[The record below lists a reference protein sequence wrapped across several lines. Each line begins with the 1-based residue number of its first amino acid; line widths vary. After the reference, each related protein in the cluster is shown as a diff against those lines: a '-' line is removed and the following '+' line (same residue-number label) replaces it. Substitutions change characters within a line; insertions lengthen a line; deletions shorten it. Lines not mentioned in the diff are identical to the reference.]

1 MMLVNC
7 LKVSKLAIT
16 SFFFVILVSCDSIT
30 SSNQDRLIARA
41 ENHYLYLS
49 DLERN
54 LNSFS
59 SVEDSLIKA
68 TNYINNWAREKLLF
82 EKSLINLPQEKIS
95 DLINLV
101 DAYKNNLFINA
112 YREFVLKSTM
122 ESFDTISTINSFY
135 DANKQNF
142 LLKEPIFRVRYV
154 SFPTDN
160 VVRKQITRRFK
171 RYNVEDV
178 RFLDSLSFQF
188 SSYFLSDTVW
198 LNQIEVGEKLNDLN
212 QNQKELFLKSPNY
225 FEVKDSLVIYLFQLA
240 ERLERGNI
248 APISYVENT
257 IRDILFNKKKLELL
271 RSFDND
277 VLQDAIK
284 TKKFEKY

>member
-1 MMLVNC
+1 MVLINF
-7 LKVSKLAIT
+7 LKLSKFAIM
-16 SFFFVILVSCDSIT
+16 SFLFMILFSCDSIT

-54 LNSFS
+54 LKSFS
-59 SVEDSLIKA
+59 SVEDSLIQA
-68 TNYINNWAREKLLF
+68 TNYINNWAREKLFF

-95 DLINLV
+95 DLTNLV

-122 ESFDTISTINSFY
+122 GSFDTKSSIKSFY
-135 DANKQNF
+135 EANKQNF
-142 LLKEPIFRVRYV
+142 LLKEPIFRFRYI
-154 SFPTDN
+154 SFPLDN

-198 LNQIEVGEKLNDLN
+198 MNQIEVREQLNNLN
-212 QNQKELFLKSPNY
+212 QKQKELFLKSPNY
-225 FEVKDSLVIYLFQLA
+225 YEVKDSLVIYLFQLA

-257 IRDILFNKKKLELL
+257 IRDIVFNQKKLELL

-284 TKKFEKY
+284 TKKFERY

>member
-1 MMLVNC
+1 MMLIKF
-7 LKVSKLAIT
+7 LKLSKFAIM
-16 SFFFVILVSCDSIT
+16 SFLFMILFSCDSIT

-54 LNSFS
+54 LKSFS
-59 SVEDSLIKA
+59 SVEDSLIQA
-68 TNYINNWAREKLLF
+68 TNYINNWAREKLFF

-95 DLINLV
+95 DLTNLV

-122 ESFDTISTINSFY
+122 ESFDTTSIINSFY
-135 DANKQNF
+135 DANKGNF
-142 LLKEPIFRVRYV
+142 LLKEPIFRVRYI
-154 SFPTDN
+154 SFPLDN

-198 LNQIEVGEKLNDLN
+198 LNQIEVREQLNNLN
-212 QNQKELFLKSPNY
+212 QKQKELFLKSPNY
-225 FEVKDSLVIYLFQLA
+225 YEVKDSLVIYLFQLA

-257 IRDILFNKKKLELL
+257 IRDIVFNQKKLELL

-284 TKKFEKY
+284 TKKFERY

>member
-1 MMLVNC
+1 MLVNC

-95 DLINLV
+95 DLTNLV
-101 DAYKNNLFINA
+101 EAYKNNLFINA

-271 RSFDND
+271 RSFDDD

>member
-1 MMLVNC
+1 MVLIKF
-7 LKVSKLAIT
+7 LKLSKFAIM
-16 SFFFVILVSCDSIT
+16 SFLFMILFSCDSIT

-54 LNSFS
+54 LKSFS

-95 DLINLV
+95 DLSNLV
-101 DAYKNNLFINA
+101 EAYKNNLFINA

-122 ESFDTISTINSFY
+122 ESFDTTSIINSFY
-135 DANKQNF
+135 EANKENF
-142 LLKEPIFRVRYV
+142 LLKEPIFRVRYI
-154 SFPTDN
+154 SFPLDN

-188 SSYFLSDTVW
+188 SSYFLSDTIW
-198 LNQIEVGEKLNDLN
+198 LNEIEVGEQLNNLN
-212 QNQKELFLKSPNY
+212 QKQKELFLNSPNY
-225 FEVKDSLVIYLFQLA
+225 FEVKDSLDIYLFKLA

-257 IRDILFNKKKLELL
+257 IRDILFNQKKLELL

-284 TKKFEKY
+284 SRKFEKY

>member
-1 MMLVNC
+1 MLISC
-7 LKVSKLAIT
+7 LKLSKLGIM
-16 SFFFVILVSCDSIT
+16 SFFFMILVGCDSIT

-54 LNSFS
+54 LKSFS

-95 DLINLV
+95 DLSNLV
-101 DAYKNNLFINA
+101 DAYKNSLFINA

-122 ESFDTISTINSFY
+122 ESFDTTSIINSFY
-135 DANKQNF
+135 EANKENF
-142 LLKEPIFRVRYV
+142 LLKEPIFRVRYI
-154 SFPTDN
+154 SFPLDN

-188 SSYFLSDTVW
+188 SSYFLSDTIW
-198 LNQIEVGEKLNDLN
+198 LNEIEVGEQLNNLN
-212 QNQKELFLKSPNY
+212 QKQKELFLKSPNY
-225 FEVKDSLVIYLFQLA
+225 FEIKDSLFIYLFQLA

-257 IRDILFNKKKLELL
+257 IRDILFNQKKLELL

-284 TKKFEKY
+284 TKKFERY

>member
-1 MMLVNC
+1 MRLIKF
-7 LKVSKLAIT
+7 LKLSKFAIM
-16 SFFFVILVSCDSIT
+16 SFLFMILFSCDSIT

-54 LNSFS
+54 LKSFS
-59 SVEDSLIKA
+59 SVEDSLIQA
-68 TNYINNWAREKLLF
+68 TNYINNWAREKLFF

-95 DLINLV
+95 DLTNLV

-122 ESFDTISTINSFY
+122 GSFDTKSSIKSFY
-135 DANKQNF
+135 EANKQNF
-142 LLKEPIFRVRYV
+142 LLKEPIFRFRYI
-154 SFPTDN
+154 SFPLDN

-178 RFLDSLSFQF
+178 KFLDSLSFQF

-198 LNQIEVGEKLNDLN
+198 LNQIEVREQLNNLN
-212 QNQKELFLKSPNY
+212 QKQKELFLKSPNY
-225 FEVKDSLVIYLFQLA
+225 YEVKDSLVIYLFQLA

-257 IRDILFNKKKLELL
+257 IRDIVFNQKKLELL

-284 TKKFEKY
+284 TKKFERY

>member
-1 MMLVNC
+1 MMLIKF
-7 LKVSKLAIT
+7 LKLSKFAIM
-16 SFFFVILVSCDSIT
+16 SFLFMILFSCDSIT

-54 LNSFS
+54 LKSFS
-59 SVEDSLIKA
+59 SVEDSLIQA
-68 TNYINNWAREKLLF
+68 TNYINNWAREKLFF

-95 DLINLV
+95 DLTNLV

-122 ESFDTISTINSFY
+122 GSFDTKSSIKSFY
-135 DANKQNF
+135 EANKQNF
-142 LLKEPIFRVRYV
+142 LLKEPIFRFRYI
-154 SFPTDN
+154 SFPLDN

-178 RFLDSLSFQF
+178 KFLDSLSFQF

-198 LNQIEVGEKLNDLN
+198 LNQIEVREQLNNLN
-212 QNQKELFLKSPNY
+212 QKQKELFLKSPNY
-225 FEVKDSLVIYLFQLA
+225 YEVKDSLVIYLFQLA

-257 IRDILFNKKKLELL
+257 IRDILFNQKKLELL

-284 TKKFEKY
+284 SNKFEKY

>member
-1 MMLVNC
+1 MLINC
-7 LKVSKLAIT
+7 LKPSKLAIM
-16 SFFFVILVSCDSIT
+16 SFFFMILVSCDSIT

-54 LNSFS
+54 LKSFS

-68 TNYINNWAREKLLF
+68 NNYINNWAREKLLF

-95 DLINLV
+95 DLSNLV
-101 DAYKNNLFINA
+101 EAYKNNLFINA

-122 ESFDTISTINSFY
+122 ESFDTTSIINSFY
-135 DANKQNF
+135 EANKENF
-142 LLKEPIFRVRYV
+142 LLKEPIFRVRYI
-154 SFPTDN
+154 SFPLDN

-188 SSYFLSDTVW
+188 SSYFLSDTIW
-198 LNQIEVGEKLNDLN
+198 LNEIEVGEQLNNLN
-212 QNQKELFLKSPNY
+212 QKQKELLLKSPNY

-257 IRDILFNKKKLELL
+257 IRDILFNQKKLELL

-284 TKKFEKY
+284 SRKFEKY

>member
-1 MMLVNC
+1 MMLIKF
-7 LKVSKLAIT
+7 LKLSKFAIM
-16 SFFFVILVSCDSIT
+16 SFLFMILFSCDSIT

-54 LNSFS
+54 LKSFS
-59 SVEDSLIKA
+59 SVEDSLIQA
-68 TNYINNWAREKLLF
+68 TNYINNWAREKLF
-82 EKSLINLPQEKIS
+82 FGKSLINLPQEKIS
-95 DLINLV
+95 DLTNLV

-122 ESFDTISTINSFY
+122 GSFDTKSSIKSFY
-135 DANKQNF
+135 EANKQNF
-142 LLKEPIFRVRYV
+142 LLKEPIFRFRYI
-154 SFPTDN
+154 SFPLDN

-178 RFLDSLSFQF
+178 KFLDSLSFQF

-198 LNQIEVGEKLNDLN
+198 LNQIEVREQLNNLN
-212 QNQKELFLKSPNY
+212 QKQKELFLKSPNY
-225 FEVKDSLVIYLFQLA
+225 YEVKDSLVIYLFQLA

-257 IRDILFNKKKLELL
+257 IRDIVFNQKKLELL

-284 TKKFEKY
+284 TKKFERY

>member
-1 MMLVNC
+1 MVLINF
-7 LKVSKLAIT
+7 LKLSKFAIM
-16 SFFFVILVSCDSIT
+16 SFLFMILFSCDSIT

-54 LNSFS
+54 LKSFS

-68 TNYINNWAREKLLF
+68 TNFINNWAREKLLF

-95 DLINLV
+95 DLTNLV

-122 ESFDTISTINSFY
+122 GSFDTKSFIKSFY
-135 DANKQNF
+135 EANKQNF
-142 LLKEPIFRVRYV
+142 LLKEPIFRFRYI
-154 SFPTDN
+154 SFPLDN

-198 LNQIEVGEKLNDLN
+198 LNQIEVREQLNNLN
-212 QNQKELFLKSPNY
+212 QKQKELFLKSPNY
-225 FEVKDSLVIYLFQLA
+225 YEVKDSLVIYLFQLA

-257 IRDILFNKKKLELL
+257 IRDIVFNQKKLELL

-284 TKKFEKY
+284 TKKFERY

>member
-1 MMLVNC
+1 MLINC
-7 LKVSKLAIT
+7 LKPSKLAIM
-16 SFFFVILVSCDSIT
+16 SFFFMILVSCDSIT

-54 LNSFS
+54 LKSFS

-68 TNYINNWAREKLLF
+68 NNYINNWAREKLLF

-95 DLINLV
+95 DLSNLV
-101 DAYKNNLFINA
+101 EAYKNNLFINA

-122 ESFDTISTINSFY
+122 ESFDTTSIINSFY
-135 DANKQNF
+135 EANKENF
-142 LLKEPIFRVRYV
+142 LLKEPIFRVRYI
-154 SFPTDN
+154 SFPLDN

-188 SSYFLSDTVW
+188 SSYFLSDTIW
-198 LNQIEVGEKLNDLN
+198 LNEIEVGEQLNKLN
-212 QNQKELFLKSPNY
+212 QKQKELFLNSPNY
-225 FEVKDSLVIYLFQLA
+225 FEVKDSLFIYLFQLA

-257 IRDILFNKKKLELL
+257 IRDILFNQKKLELL

-284 TKKFEKY
+284 SRKFEKY

>member
-1 MMLVNC
+1 MVLIKF
-7 LKVSKLAIT
+7 LKLSKFAIM
-16 SFFFVILVSCDSIT
+16 SFLFMILFSCDSIT

-54 LNSFS
+54 LKSFS
-59 SVEDSLIKA
+59 SAEDSLVKA
-68 TNYINNWAREKLLF
+68 NNFINNWAREKLLF

-95 DLINLV
+95 DLTNLV
-101 DAYKNNLFINA
+101 DAYNNNLFINA

-122 ESFDTISTINSFY
+122 GSFDTKSSIKSFY
-135 DANKQNF
+135 EANKQNF
-142 LLKEPIFRVRYV
+142 LLKEPIFRFRYI
-154 SFPTDN
+154 SFPLDN

-198 LNQIEVGEKLNDLN
+198 LNQIEVREQLNNLN
-212 QNQKELFLKSPNY
+212 QKQKELFLKSPNY
-225 FEVKDSLVIYLFQLA
+225 YEVKDSLVIYLFQLA

-257 IRDILFNKKKLELL
+257 IRDIVFNQKKLELL

-284 TKKFEKY
+284 TKKFERY

>member
-1 MMLVNC
+1 MVLINC
-7 LKVSKLAIT
+7 LKLSKLAIM
-16 SFFFVILVSCDSIT
+16 SFFFMILVSCDSIT

-54 LNSFS
+54 LKSFS

-68 TNYINNWAREKLLF
+68 NNYINNWAREKLLF

-95 DLINLV
+95 DLSNLV

-122 ESFDTISTINSFY
+122 ESFDTTSIINSFY
-135 DANKQNF
+135 EANKENF
-142 LLKEPIFRVRYV
+142 LLKEPIFRVRYI
-154 SFPTDN
+154 SFPLDN

-171 RYNVEDV
+171 RYNFEDV

-188 SSYFLSDTVW
+188 SSYFLSDTIW
-198 LNQIEVGEKLNDLN
+198 LNEIEVGEQLNKLN
-212 QNQKELFLKSPNY
+212 QKQKELFLNSPNY
-225 FEVKDSLVIYLFQLA
+225 FEVKDSLFIYLFQLA

-257 IRDILFNKKKLELL
+257 IRDILFNQKKLELL

-284 TKKFEKY
+284 SKKFEKY

>member
-160 VVRKQITRRFK
+160 VVRKQITSRFK

-271 RSFDND
+271 RSFDDD

>member
-1 MMLVNC
+1 MMLISS
-7 LKVSKLAIT
+7 LKLSKLWIM
-16 SFFFVILVSCDSIT
+16 SFFFMILVGCDSIT

-54 LNSFS
+54 LKSFS
-59 SVEDSLIKA
+59 SVEDSLIQA
-68 TNYINNWAREKLLF
+68 TNYINNWAREKLFF

-95 DLINLV
+95 DLTNLV

-122 ESFDTISTINSFY
+122 GSFDTKSIIDSFY
-135 DANKQNF
+135 KVNKQNF
-142 LLKEPIFRVRYV
+142 LLKEPIFRVRYI
-154 SFPTDN
+154 SFPLDN

-178 RFLDSLSFQF
+178 KFLDSLSFQF

-198 LNQIEVGEKLNDLN
+198 LNQIEVREQLNNLN
-212 QNQKELFLKSPNY
+212 QKQKELFLKSPNY
-225 FEVKDSLVIYLFQLA
+225 YEVKDSLVIYLFQLA

-248 APISYVENT
+248 APISYIENT
-257 IRDILFNKKKLELL
+257 IRDILFNQKKLELL
-271 RSFDND
+271 RSFDNG

-284 TKKFEKY
+284 TKKFERY

>member
-1 MMLVNC
+1 MMLINC
-7 LKVSKLAIT
+7 LKLLKLAIM
-16 SFFFVILVSCDSIT
+16 SFFFMILVSCDSIT

-54 LNSFS
+54 LKSFS

-95 DLINLV
+95 DLSNLV

-122 ESFDTISTINSFY
+122 ESFDTTSIINSFY
-135 DANKQNF
+135 EANKENF
-142 LLKEPIFRVRYV
+142 LLKEPIFRVRYI
-154 SFPTDN
+154 SFPLDN

-188 SSYFLSDTVW
+188 SSYFLSDTIW
-198 LNQIEVGEKLNDLN
+198 LNEIEVGEQLNNLN
-212 QNQKELFLKSPNY
+212 QKQKELFLNSPNY
-225 FEVKDSLVIYLFQLA
+225 FEVKDSLDIYLFKLA

-257 IRDILFNKKKLELL
+257 IRDILFNQKKLELL

-284 TKKFEKY
+284 SKKFEKY

>member
-1 MMLVNC
+1 MLINC
-7 LKVSKLAIT
+7 LKPSKLAIM
-16 SFFFVILVSCDSIT
+16 SFFFMILVSCDSIT
-30 SSNQDRLIARA
+30 SSNQDSLIARA
-41 ENHYLYLS
+41 ENPYLYLS

-54 LNSFS
+54 LKSFT

-95 DLINLV
+95 DLSNLV

-122 ESFDTISTINSFY
+122 ESFDTTSIINSFY
-135 DANKQNF
+135 DANKGNF
-142 LLKEPIFRVRYV
+142 LLKEPIFRVRYI
-154 SFPTDN
+154 SFPLDN

-188 SSYFLSDTVW
+188 SSYFLSDTIW
-198 LNQIEVGEKLNDLN
+198 LNEIEVGEQLNNLN
-212 QNQKELFLKSPNY
+212 QKQKELLLKSPNY

-257 IRDILFNKKKLELL
+257 IRDILFNQKKLELL

-284 TKKFEKY
+284 SRKFEKY

>member
-1 MMLVNC
+1 M
-7 LKVSKLAIT
+7 
-16 SFFFVILVSCDSIT
+16 SFFFMILVGCDSIT

-54 LNSFS
+54 LKSFS

-95 DLINLV
+95 DLSNLV

-112 YREFVLKSTM
+112 YREFILKSTM
-122 ESFDTISTINSFY
+122 ESFDTTSIINSFY
-135 DANKQNF
+135 EANKENF
-142 LLKEPIFRVRYV
+142 LLKEPIFRVRYI
-154 SFPTDN
+154 SFPLDN

-188 SSYFLSDTVW
+188 SSYFLSDTIW
-198 LNQIEVGEKLNDLN
+198 LNEIEVGEQLNKLN
-212 QNQKELFLKSPNY
+212 QKQKELFLNNPNY
-225 FEVKDSLVIYLFQLA
+225 FELKDSLVIYLFQLA

-257 IRDILFNKKKLELL
+257 IRDILFNQKKLELL

-284 TKKFEKY
+284 SRKFEKY

>member
-1 MMLVNC
+1 MLINC
-7 LKVSKLAIT
+7 LKPSKLAIM
-16 SFFFVILVSCDSIT
+16 SFFFMILVSCDSIT

-54 LNSFS
+54 LKSFS

-68 TNYINNWAREKLLF
+68 NNYINNWAREKLLF

-95 DLINLV
+95 DLSNLV

-122 ESFDTISTINSFY
+122 ESFDTTSIINSFY
-135 DANKQNF
+135 EANKENF
-142 LLKEPIFRVRYV
+142 LLKEPIFRVRYI
-154 SFPTDN
+154 SFPLDN

-188 SSYFLSDTVW
+188 SSYFLSDTIW
-198 LNQIEVGEKLNDLN
+198 LNEIEVGEQLNNLN
-212 QNQKELFLKSPNY
+212 QKQKELLLKSPNY

-257 IRDILFNKKKLELL
+257 IRDILFNQKKLELL

-284 TKKFEKY
+284 SRKFEKY

>member
-1 MMLVNC
+1 MLIKF
-7 LKVSKLAIT
+7 LKLSKFAIM
-16 SFFFVILVSCDSIT
+16 SFLFMILFSCDSIT

-54 LNSFS
+54 LKSFS
-59 SVEDSLIKA
+59 SVEDSLIQA
-68 TNYINNWAREKLLF
+68 TNYINNWAREKLFF

-95 DLINLV
+95 DLTNLV

-122 ESFDTISTINSFY
+122 GSFDTKSSIKSFY
-135 DANKQNF
+135 EANKQNF
-142 LLKEPIFRVRYV
+142 LLKEPIFRFRYI
-154 SFPTDN
+154 SFPLDN

-178 RFLDSLSFQF
+178 KFLDSLSFQF

-198 LNQIEVGEKLNDLN
+198 LNQIEVREQLNNLN
-212 QNQKELFLKSPNY
+212 QKQKELFLKSPNY
-225 FEVKDSLVIYLFQLA
+225 YEVKDSLVIYLFQLA

-257 IRDILFNKKKLELL
+257 IRDIVFNQKKLELL

-284 TKKFEKY
+284 TKKFERY

>member
-1 MMLVNC
+1 M
-7 LKVSKLAIT
+7 
-16 SFFFVILVSCDSIT
+16 SFFFMILVSCDSIT

-54 LNSFS
+54 LKSFS

-95 DLINLV
+95 DLSNLV

-122 ESFDTISTINSFY
+122 ESFDTTSIINSFY
-135 DANKQNF
+135 EANKENF
-142 LLKEPIFRVRYV
+142 LLKEPIFRVRYI
-154 SFPTDN
+154 SFPLDN

-188 SSYFLSDTVW
+188 SSYFLSDTIW
-198 LNQIEVGEKLNDLN
+198 LNEIEVGEQLNNLN
-212 QNQKELFLKSPNY
+212 QKQKELFLNSSNY
-225 FEVKDSLVIYLFQLA
+225 FEVKDSLDIYLFKLA

-257 IRDILFNKKKLELL
+257 IRDILFNQKKLELL

-284 TKKFEKY
+284 SKKFEKY

>member
-1 MMLVNC
+1 MVLINF
-7 LKVSKLAIT
+7 LKLSKFAIM
-16 SFFFVILVSCDSIT
+16 SFLFMILLSCDSIT

-54 LNSFS
+54 LKSFS
-59 SVEDSLIKA
+59 SVEDSLIQA
-68 TNYINNWAREKLLF
+68 TNYINSWAREKLFF

-95 DLINLV
+95 DLTNLV

-122 ESFDTISTINSFY
+122 GSFDTKSSIKSFY
-135 DANKQNF
+135 EANKQNF
-142 LLKEPIFRVRYV
+142 LLKEPIFRFRYI
-154 SFPTDN
+154 SFPLDN

-198 LNQIEVGEKLNDLN
+198 MNQIEVREQLNNLN
-212 QNQKELFLKSPNY
+212 QKQKELFLKSPNY
-225 FEVKDSLVIYLFQLA
+225 YEVKDSLVIYLFQLA

-257 IRDILFNKKKLELL
+257 IRDIVFNQKKLELL

-284 TKKFEKY
+284 TKKFERY

>member
-95 DLINLV
+95 DLTNLV
-101 DAYKNNLFINA
+101 EAYKNNLFINA

-271 RSFDND
+271 RSFDDD

>member
-198 LNQIEVGEKLNDLN
+198 LNQIEVGEKLNNLN

-271 RSFDND
+271 RSFDDD

>member
-1 MMLVNC
+1 MMLINC
-7 LKVSKLAIT
+7 LKLSKLAIM
-16 SFFFVILVSCDSIT
+16 SFIFMILVSCDSIT

-54 LNSFS
+54 LKSFS

-95 DLINLV
+95 DLSNLV

-122 ESFDTISTINSFY
+122 DEFDTTSIINAFY
-135 DANKQNF
+135 EANKKNF
-142 LLKEPIFRVRYV
+142 LLKEPIFRVRYI
-154 SFPTDN
+154 SFPLDN
-160 VVRKQITRRFK
+160 VVRKQITRRFI

-188 SSYFLSDTVW
+188 SSYFLSDTIW
-198 LNQIEVGEKLNDLN
+198 LNEIEVGEQLNNLN
-212 QNQKELFLKSPNY
+212 QKQKELFLNSPNY
-225 FEVKDSLVIYLFQLA
+225 FEVKDSLDIYLFKLA

-257 IRDILFNKKKLELL
+257 IRDILFNQKKLELL

-284 TKKFEKY
+284 SRKFEKY

>member
-1 MMLVNC
+1 MMLINC
-7 LKVSKLAIT
+7 LKLSKLTIM
-16 SFFFVILVSCDSIT
+16 SFFFMILVSCDSIT

-54 LNSFS
+54 LKSFS

-95 DLINLV
+95 DLSNLV

-122 ESFDTISTINSFY
+122 ESFDTTSITNSFY
-135 DANKQNF
+135 EANKENF
-142 LLKEPIFRVRYV
+142 LLKEPIFRVRYI
-154 SFPTDN
+154 SFPLDN

-188 SSYFLSDTVW
+188 SSYFLSDTIW
-198 LNQIEVGEKLNDLN
+198 LNEIEVGEQLNNLN
-212 QNQKELFLKSPNY
+212 QKQKELFLNSPNY
-225 FEVKDSLVIYLFQLA
+225 FEVKDSLDIYLFKLA

-257 IRDILFNKKKLELL
+257 IRDILFNQKKLELL

-284 TKKFEKY
+284 SRKFEKY